1 VKLRGKPMKEQKD
14 ILHDIDELHLTTS
27 QTEYNELYRI
37 TFRKWCEQHSAFAYY
52 FENQWNS
59 GSAFNQW
66 KVFCCP
72 PGVAN
77 TNNSL
82 ESFNAMFKRSY
93 TNHTRHTMSALYD
106 IIHDR
111 LLVDLS
117 REVIHGCKVFQLKHK
132 PDRAALLKANGIDE
146 EMYHITSSGSFVT
159 LVKKESN
166 ETYQVNV
173 VQCTCQC

>member
-1 VKLRGKPMKEQKD
+1 VSSPSL
-14 ILHDIDELHLTTS
+14 
-27 QTEYNELYRI
+27 
-37 TFRKWCEQHSAFAYY
+37 Y

-59 GSAFNQW
+59 GAAFNQW

-72 PGVAN
+72 PDVAT

-82 ESFNAMFKRSY
+82 ASFNAMFMRSY

-106 IIHDR
+106 IIQDR

-117 REVIHGCKVFQLKHK
+117 REVIQGHKVFQLKHK
-132 PDRAALLKANGIDE
+132 PDRAALLKAAGMDE
-146 EMYHITSSGSFVT
+146 ETYHITSSGSIVT

-166 ETYQVNV
+166 ATYWVNV
-173 VQCTCQC
+173 VQSTCMCKYYHKRGYCKHILYSLN